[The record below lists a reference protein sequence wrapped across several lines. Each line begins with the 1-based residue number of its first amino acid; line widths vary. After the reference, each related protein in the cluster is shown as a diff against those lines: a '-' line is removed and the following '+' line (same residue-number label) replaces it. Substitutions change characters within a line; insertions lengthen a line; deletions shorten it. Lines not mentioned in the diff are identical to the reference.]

1 VAIKCPKC
9 EFENPDTAKFCSEC
23 AAPLKP
29 SKDVSVTR
37 TLQTSTGG
45 FKKDT
50 VIARKYKIIE
60 KSGEGGMGAVYKT
73 KDTKLKRTV
82 ALKFLPSELTQDK
95 EAKKRFVQEAQAAAA
110 LEHTNICTIYE
121 VDESEGQTFIAMSYI
136 EGQSL
141 KDKLRDGPLKIGET
155 KDIALQIAEGLK
167 EAHEKGIVHRD
178 IKPANIMLT
187 KKGQVKI
194 TDFGLAKLSWGADL
208 TKPATI
214 MGTVSYMSPEQ
225 ARGEEVDYRTDIWS
239 LGAMLY
245 EMLSG
250 ERPFQKAQEQA
261 LIYAILNDKPTL
273 LSLLRSDIPTY
284 IEQVIEKALAKKV
297 ADRYQNV
304 DDLIQDLKEAPPTTL
319 SKTEKSI
326 AVLPFTNMSA
336 DPEQEYFCDGITEEV
351 INALT
356 HIKDLR
362 VIARTSSFAFKGKT
376 EDIRE
381 IGKKLDVGILLEGS
395 VRKSGERL
403 RITAQL
409 INVTDG
415 THIWSERYDRE
426 MKDVFD
432 IQDDISL
439 SIVDKLKVKLL
450 GKEKALIV
458 KRYTENLEVYNL
470 YLKGCHLFQMWTAE
484 GLEKAV
490 ECFEQA
496 LQKDP
501 NYALAYAGLAEVYF
515 FYSFFGNLPPREGTQ
530 KAKSY
535 VKKAL
540 DIDERLAEAHACL
553 GFISTLYDWNWVVA
567 EQEFKR
573 ALELNSNSSIIHIR
587 YATFLSIIG
596 HHEEAI
602 AEVKQAREL
611 DPLSINVNSMV
622 GEILFFSAQFDK
634 AIEDLQNTITM
645 DPNYYYSHYM
655 LGWSYL
661 GKSMFKESIEALEKA
676 FDLSNR
682 APNVSVILAI
692 AYYLFGKKPQAE
704 KLFNSLKKR
713 AKDEYIP
720 PSFFFMIYKVSGDL
734 ELANKWLE
742 IACKVRDIY
751 LPFSLP
757 HTVDCIRIPY
767 DQKST
772 ELLKK
777 VGLYK

>member
-1 VAIKCPKC
+1 MAIKCPKC
-9 EFENPDTAKFCSEC
+9 NADNSDTSRFCSDC
-23 AAPLKP
+23 GTQIV
-29 SKDVSVTR
+29 SIKDASVTK
-37 TLQTSTGG
+37 TIQEPIVSSG
-45 FKKDT
+45 KI
-50 VIARKYKIIE
+50 IAGKYKILAE
-60 KSGEGGMGAVYKT
+60 LGRGGMGVVYKA
-73 KDTKLKRTV
+73 KDTRLNRTV
-82 ALKFLPSELTQDK
+82 ALKFLPTELTQDK
-95 EAKKRFVQEAQAAAA
+95 EAKRRFIQEAQAAAA
-110 LEHTNICTIYE
+110 LNHPHICIIHE
-121 VDESEGQTFIAMSYI
+121 VDESDDQTFIAMEFI
-136 EGQSL
+136 EGQTL
-141 KDKLRDGPLKIGET
+141 KEKIETGPLGVDEAV
-155 KDIALQIAEGLK
+155 DIASQVAEGLEK
-167 EAHEKGIVHRD
+167 AHKKGIIHRD
-178 IKPANIMLT
+178 IKPANIMIDDES
-187 KKGQVKI
+187 QAKI

-214 MGTVSYMSPEQ
+214 MGTVAYMSPEQ
-225 ARGEEVDYRTDIWS
+225 AKGKKVDHRTDIWS

-261 LIYAILNDKPTL
+261 LIFAILNDKPTP
-273 LSLLRSDIPTY
+273 LSLLRSEIPSRL
-284 IEQVIEKALAKKV
+284 ENVIEKAMAKK
-297 ADRYQNV
+297 ASERYQNIQK
-304 DDLIQDLKEAPPTTL
+304 LIQDLKEAPPTTL
-319 SKTEKSI
+319 PKTEKSI

-336 DPEQEYFCDGITEEV
+336 DPEQEYFCDGITEEI

-356 HIKDLR
+356 HIKDMR

-409 INVTDG
+409 INVTHG

-426 MKDVFD
+426 MKDVLD

-439 SIVDKLKVKLL
+439 AIVDKLKVKLL

-458 KRYTENLEVYNL
+458 KRYTENLEAYNL
-470 YLKGCHLFQMWTAE
+470 YLKGCHFFQMWTVE
-484 GLEKAV
+484 GLEKAI

-501 NYALAYAGLAEVYF
+501 NYALVYAGMAEVYF
-515 FYSFFGNLPPREGTQ
+515 FYSFFGNSPPREGTQ

-540 DIDERLAEAHACL
+540 DIDEQLAEAHACL

-573 ALELNSNSSIIHIR
+573 ALELNPNSSNIHIR
-587 YATFLSIIG
+587 YPILLSITG

-602 AEVKQAREL
+602 AEAKQARDL
-611 DPLSINVNSMV
+611 DPLSININSMV
-622 GEILFFSAQFDK
+622 GEILFLSGQFDK

-661 GKSMFKESIEALEKA
+661 GKSMLKESIEALEKA
-676 FDLSNR
+676 FDLSSG
-682 APNVSVILAI
+682 APNVSAILAI

-713 AKDEYIP
+713 AKGEYIP
-720 PSFFFMIYKVSGDL
+720 PSFFSMIYKVSGDL

-751 LPFSLP
+751 LPFGLLP
-757 HTVDCIRIPY
+757 TVDCLRIPY
-767 DQKST
+767 DQKSA